1 MSLLKFVNTNDKQDK
16 RIKHNEGVLIMA
28 RVAVEKRTFENDEG
42 RIIPY
47 NVIVIEGYLNGKL
60 EKIEKSVTRVEAMMM
75 GMLLESGE
83 VEVSARKATV
93 DEGEKIEVSNRS
105 KNESIEDLLDL

>member
-42 RIIPY
+42 RVIPY

-60 EKIEKSVTRVEAMMM
+60 EKIEKTVTRVEAMMI

-83 VEVSARKATV
+83 VEVNSRRATEQ
-93 DEGEKIEVSNRS
+93 EGEKVEVNRN
-105 KNESIEDLLDL
+105 KNDRIESILDL